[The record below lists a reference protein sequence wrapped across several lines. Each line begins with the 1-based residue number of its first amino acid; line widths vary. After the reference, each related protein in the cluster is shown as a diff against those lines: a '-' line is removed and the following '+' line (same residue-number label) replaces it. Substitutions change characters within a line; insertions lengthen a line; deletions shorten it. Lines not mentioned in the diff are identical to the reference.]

1 VRRLKWGVV
10 VRRELMG
17 ALGRRAPEDLEAEN
31 REGRPAVLSY
41 LISVMR
47 WLEVMT
53 LATVA
58 SRSFR
63 FTARSDRRVS
73 RLCWSTA
80 QPRARGDLRGLV
92 TYSS

>member
-1 VRRLKWGVV
+1 
-10 VRRELMG
+10 VRREVDG
-17 ALGRRAPEDLEAEN
+17 GVRAPGAG
-31 REGRPAVLSY
+31 RSGGGGSRGTAGRPSY